1 LSLAAI
7 CLAAGGCK
15 RQAGQ
20 SVPVASGGTTAAEGH
35 KERGMP
41 VVVIETSAGTI
52 KAELWPD
59 KSPISVDN
67 FLKYAGTG
75 HYDGT
80 VFHRCIRGFMIQGG
94 EFPPGAAKKPER
106 APIKN
111 EADNGLRNLRGTLAM
126 ARTGEVDSAT
136 AQFFINTVDNP
147 FLDHKGPG
155 RKFGYTVFGTV
166 LDGLDVVDA
175 IERAPI
181 VGDPQLGR
189 PANPVTIKSIRIL
202 SGAPKLRPE

>member
-1 LSLAAI
+1 M
-7 CLAAGGCK
+7 CLAVGGCK

-20 SVPVASGGTTAAEGH
+20 TGPVASGGPAAGEGH
-35 KERGMP
+35 KDRGMP
-41 VVVIETSAGTI
+41 VVAIETSAGTI

-67 FLKYAGTG
+67 FLKYASAG
-75 HYDGT
+75 YFDGT

-111 EADNGLRNLRGTLAM
+111 EADNGVRNLRGTLAM
-126 ARTGEVDSAT
+126 ARTNAVDSAT

-147 FLDHKGPG
+147 NLDHGAKGY
-155 RKFGYTVFGTV
+155 GYAVFGAVTE
-166 LDGLDVVDA
+166 GMDVVLT

-181 VGDPQLGR
+181 VGDPELGR
-189 PANPVTIKSIRIL
+189 PANPVTIKSIRIV